1 LSTHIPSFQ
10 PSIGDREVEAAIS
23 VLRSGGLTTGRRCKE
38 FEERFE
44 DLLGGGVETI
54 AVNSTTA
61 GIQLA
66 AEACGK
72 GLGDAV
78 LAPTLTFSAAAA
90 AFRHLGADVLVDVDP
105 HYLTIGLDDA
115 EKKWTPQRKA
125 IAPVHFGGCAKSRR
139 TKSRWSSAKRSGE
152 RR

>member
-38 FEERFE
+38 LEERFE

-66 AEACGK
+66 AEACGI

-78 LAPTLTFSAAAA
+78 LAPTLTFSATAA
-90 AFRHLGADVLVDVDP
+90 AFRHLGDVLVDVDP
-105 HYLTIGLDDA
+105 HDLTIGLDDA